1 MVSLISQAKFPVSRH
16 FSGPERAQPQ
26 PFARG
31 LWSAARAPLP
41 VVLAMAAVPRR
52 REVLKLGPLLLG
64 PRMAEAKVLK
74 APEVVRELWGK
85 GLRIGE
91 DLSSWSTFL
100 AEDCIYED
108 LYYQEPARGK
118 EEVLKLIRQK
128 LLPSNSEL
136 ILESISDGNRSCG
149 FTWRIE
155 EKGVG
160 IGQRGLCFVRLNSA
174 GQVAY
179 VRDLGEP
186 LYADLCFK
194 THLLHF
200 VAKYGC
206 KL

>member
-1 MVSLISQAKFPVSRH
+1 MALLISQAKFPVSHH
-16 FSGPERAQPQ
+16 FSGPQRAQPG

-31 LWSAARAPLP
+31 PWSTQRALP

-52 REVLKLGPLLLG
+52 REVVKLGPLLLG
-64 PRMAEAKVLK
+64 SALAEAKVLK

-85 GLRIGE
+85 GLRVGE

-118 EEVLKLIRQK
+118 EEVLKLVRQK
-128 LLPSNSEL
+128 LLPSNSGL

-160 IGQRGLCFVRLNSA
+160 IGQRGLCFLRLNSA

-194 THLLHF
+194 THLF
-200 VAKYGC
+200 RKYSC